1 MWKLNTLNRK
11 NFRLTV
17 NPLSGTLVLPEPN
30 PTKPELVWG
39 IIEPSNPNKN
49 MPAQIMRLASR
60 WLRAQGSS
68 KQWRAELL
76 L

>member
-1 MWKLNTLNRK
+1 MWKQNTLNRK
-11 NFRLTV
+11 NFRLKPTFW
-17 NPLSGTLVLPEPN
+17 NPCLTGTQ

-60 WLRAQGSS
+60 WLRAQGGS